1 MMVAK
6 AQVLVKVLVMEMVA
20 VVVAVILSTV
30 NAKVSA
36 KEQEL
41 RRLQEELR
49 QQGDQYTRLLDTKV
63 MMAVTVMVAVM
74 LT

>member
-1 MMVAK
+1 MA
-6 AQVLVKVLVMEMVA
+6 
-20 VVVAVILSTV
+20 
-30 NAKVSA
+30 A

-63 MMAVTVMVAVM
+63 MVAVTVMVAVM